1 MNESFKISIDRAA
14 QAPLAVQIHHSI
26 ATAILDGRLANGVRL
41 PSWRDLAAQ
50 LGVARGTVRVAYEK
64 LADEQLIV
72 GMGAAGTRVIHNA
85 PRAPAAGRLPEAT
98 PLPAL
103 FPDFERPPATFQMGV
118 PAQDAF
124 PFSLWSRIMARS
136 ARAAAAAPVSYP
148 DPRGHIELRREIAAY
163 LALARGIQC
172 EPSQILVT
180 SGYAGALGLVLRAL
194 ELDGHKAWLEDPA
207 FILTHIALEQAR
219 VAITPVPVDHD
230 GIDVAAGIRLAPD
243 AAFAV
248 VTPGQQ
254 APLGLTLSLERRLAL
269 LNWAQARQAWIIE
282 DDYLS
287 ELQLRGRAAPALAS
301 LDRQGRVLHA
311 GTFSKT
317 ITPALRLGFLVV
329 PPQLAARFGDVAAAL
344 APAPAASIQRAVAS
358 FLAEGHYLRH
368 LRRMKRLYATRRD
381 ALASCLAARIGP
393 GMKIHAN
400 GGLAVLLDL
409 PDTIDDVAVSHQALP
424 FGLAPVPLSPWYKG
438 ARRAGLLLG
447 VTNVDPGRIATDCD
461 RLLALIAAHG

>member
-1 MNESFKISIDRAA
+1 MNEPFRISIDRAA
-14 QAPLAVQIHHSI
+14 QAPLAVQIHRGI
-26 ATAILDGRLANGVRL
+26 AAAILDGRLANGARL

-64 LADEQLIV
+64 LADEQLIA
-72 GMGAAGTRVIHNA
+72 GMGAAGTRVIHKGAA
-85 PRAPAAGRLPEAT
+85 PRKSNRLPTAT

-148 DPRGHIELRREIAAY
+148 DPRGHIELRREIAGY

-172 EPSQILVT
+172 EPDQILVT
-180 SGYAGALGLVLRAL
+180 SGYAGALGLILRAL
-194 ELDGHKAWLEDPA
+194 ELDGRQAWLEDPA
-207 FILTHIALEQAR
+207 FILTRIGLEQAR
-219 VAITPVPVDHD
+219 VSVTPVPVDRD
-230 GIDVAAGIRLAPD
+230 GIDVAAGIRLAPE
-243 AAFAV
+243 AAFAI

-254 APLGLTLSLERRLAL
+254 SPLGLTLSLERRLAL
-269 LNWAQARQAWIIE
+269 LDWAQGRQAWIIE

-344 APAPAASIQRAVAS
+344 APAPAASIQRAVAI

-381 ALASCLAARIGP
+381 ALAACLAARIGS
-393 GMKIHAN
+393 GMKVHAN
-400 GGLAVLLDL
+400 GGLAVRLEM
-409 PDTIDDVAVSHQALP
+409 PEGADDVAVSRQALP
-424 FGLAPVPLSPWYKG
+424 FGLAPVPLSPWYASG
-438 ARRAGLLLG
+438 HRAGLLLG
-447 VTNVDPGRIATDCD
+447 ITNVDPGRIATDCD
-461 RLLALIAAHG
+461 RLLALVAAHG